1 MICSNCR
8 FENEKNARY
17 CVKCGSSLQ
26 KNKSKKLLIISLII
40 LVFIL
45 IMVSCFFIYKKFI
58 YKDNISVYSNNA
70 NDSQN
75 IENTVWYLTNS
86 SAPIFSNSIYEI
98 PVYDITATS
107 VIDQD
112 GYDNSANMVIDR
124 KDETSW
130 QEGVDG
136 DGTGEKISMFF
147 DQNYKIKY
155 IAFKLGNWRS
165 YDYYLQNNRPKTL
178 SITMG
183 GQTLQISFSD
193 LKEEQWVAIE
203 GDCYSSEI
211 IFEILSTYSGNNP
224 EWNDTCIS
232 EISVYGEGIN

>member
-136 DGTGEKISMFF
+136 D
-147 DQNYKIKY
+147 
-155 IAFKLGNWRS
+155 
-165 YDYYLQNNRPKTL
+165 
-178 SITMG
+178 
-183 GQTLQISFSD
+183 
-193 LKEEQWVAIE
+193 
-203 GDCYSSEI
+203 
-211 IFEILSTYSGNNP
+211 
-224 EWNDTCIS
+224 
-232 EISVYGEGIN
+232 